1 MAISDINL
9 QVKTEQ
15 GTGFSGKDIESN
27 DKASGLSFLT
37 SLTEASEAANAHAS
51 TKSQPKSDTDTDSVD
66 ETKADDIT
74 LKVDFNS
81 DAKVG
86 DESHVDDANSAAK
99 VDAEPS
105 VATEQQNK
113 TKLDTH
119 DKAVTKEQGDELA
132 LVEDE
137 ENSLL
142 SQINAAQA
150 MSTKVNKLIENNE
163 FSPVVVDKKPTP
175 IDTITPVI
183 PSPMTEVAK
192 TDESKIV
199 AEDDNSVSSLLH
211 KSKVATAVD
220 SQLKAMGDLPPKDS
234 VTPIVDSPLTDKEK
248 QGVSA
253 VNTPD
258 TKPQVANLA
267 SAAQVTDNK
276 ETPVDI
282 DALLN
287 NAQKQSANVD
297 TLKSSDEKVPDANE
311 TSKVA
316 LNKLLSDT
324 DNGTQSDAKTAD
336 VTAKQ
341 AQNNAD
347 KSAVNLA
354 TELVAQKSDAASAA
368 RTSDKQTDAAT
379 KLDQAFTDKA
389 VTDKSIVSLFAKVQ
403 NGDGQAVSEF
413 AKGLSLTSEQQKQ
426 LEQQIN
432 QLKADNKLGADE
444 VATIKSLL
452 TDVMSSK
459 PTTQTTQ
466 SVVSQLAVEP
476 EIADDSQTQQDVKL
490 ADNKALDSKLPASV
504 EKQLTALSKYEQ
516 QALLNKVNTQLQ
528 TLTPGT
534 AQYEKLSAAQTV
546 LTEAINTPA
555 TASTAMPVS
564 AVTVNAENNKAKQNN
579 TAQVAAQVSEAIAGE
594 DVTAEQEVKLNS
606 ERTQEAVTPRV
617 AQLFNQLTT
626 PLNTA
631 TQTGA
636 YEVAHQQYEQALDVQ
651 TMHTQTTAQTQAQ
664 SKSVSVDPGV
674 MQAINIIKSDAAK
687 MLQER
692 VSALLNIN
700 NKEAE
705 IRLDP
710 PEMGSMQIRIR
721 SDAEQAQINFVVQNQ
736 QAKEALE
743 QSMPRLREMLAQQG
757 IELGESSIQQGSPEQ
772 QDGQSG
778 QGQFAGNQQTDEQQP
793 EVSAQSSETSR
804 QQSSSS
810 IDYYA

>member
-15 GTGFSGKDIESN
+15 GTGFSGKDSESS

-37 SLTEASEAANAHAS
+37 SLTEASEAANAQANS
-51 TKSQPKSDTDTDSVD
+51 TPQTKSDADTHSVD
-66 ETKADDIT
+66 ETKAVSISEEP
-74 LKVDFNS
+74 KS
-81 DAKVG
+81 DAKLG
-86 DESHVDDANSAAK
+86 DENTTADAK
-99 VDAEPS
+99 V
-105 VATEQQNK
+105 ATATTSTQQQSN
-113 TKLDTH
+113 TSPDIRNA
-119 DKAVTKEQGDELA
+119 AVTKEQSDELA

-150 MSTKVNKLIENNE
+150 MSTRVNKLIENND
-163 FSPVVVDKKPTP
+163 FSLVVVDKKPTP

-183 PSPMTEVAK
+183 PSPMTDFAQ
-192 TDESKIV
+192 TDDSKAD
-199 AEDDNSVSSLLH
+199 AEGDNSIASLLH

-220 SQLKAMGDLPPKDS
+220 SQLKAIGDLPPKDS
-234 VTPIVDSPLTDKEK
+234 VTPIVDGPLTDKEK

-258 TKPQVANLA
+258 TKPQVANFA
-267 SAAQVTDNK
+267 SAIQATDSK
-276 ETPVDI
+276 ETTVDL
-282 DALLN
+282 DA
-287 NAQKQSANVD
+287 V
-297 TLKSSDEKVPDANE
+297 
-311 TSKVA
+311 
-316 LNKLLSDT
+316 
-324 DNGTQSDAKTAD
+324 KTAD
-336 VTAKQ
+336 GNELSANDKSKAVLNKMLSDANNSVQTDAKAAEVTTKQ
-341 AQNNAD
+341 AHGNVD
-347 KSAVNLA
+347 KPAVNLA
-354 TELVAQKSDAASAA
+354 TEQLAPKSVEASAA
-368 RTSDKQTDAAT
+368 KASDKP
-379 KLDQAFTDKA
+379 
-389 VTDKSIVSLFAKVQ
+389 VTDKSIVNLLAKLQ
-403 NGDGQAVSEF
+403 SGDGQALSEF
-413 AKGLSLTSEQQKQ
+413 VKGLSLTSDQQKQ

-432 QLKADNKLGADE
+432 QLKVDNKLGADE
-444 VATIKSLL
+444 LATIKSLL

-459 PTTQTTQ
+459 PAQ
-466 SVVSQLAVEP
+466 SPVSQFAVEQD
-476 EIADDSQTQQDVKL
+476 IADESLTKQDAKL
-490 ADNKALDSKLPASV
+490 ADNKALDTKLPTSI
-504 EKQLTALSKYEQ
+504 EKQITALTKDEQ

-546 LTEAINTPA
+546 LKEAINAPA
-555 TASTAMPVS
+555 IVNTAMPIT
-564 AVTVNAENNKAKQNN
+564 AATVNAENNNTKQNN
-579 TAQVAAQVSEAIAGE
+579 TAQVTA
-594 DVTAEQEVKLNS
+594 DVTKAATSEEVTLELDTKINT
-606 ERTQEAVTPRV
+606 ERTQEAVPSRV
-617 AQLFNQLTT
+617 AQLFTQLTT
-626 PLNTA
+626 QANAA
-631 TQTGA
+631 TQPGA
-636 YEVAHQQYEQALDVQ
+636 YEVAHQQYEQAIDAQ
-651 TMHTQTTAQTQAQ
+651 TMQTQATTQ
-664 SKSVSVDPGV
+664 TQAHSKSVSIDPGV

-757 IELGESSIQQGSPEQ
+757 IELGESSIQQGNPEQ
-772 QDGQSG
+772 QQEQSG
-778 QGQFAGNQQTDEQQP
+778 QGQLAGNQQAEEQQP
-793 EVSAQSSETSR
+793 EVTAQSAETSR

>member
-15 GTGFSGKDIESN
+15 GTGFSGKDSESS

-37 SLTEASEAANAHAS
+37 SLTEASEAANAQANTTPQ
-51 TKSQPKSDTDTDSVD
+51 TKSDADTHSVD
-66 ETKADDIT
+66 ETKAVSISEEP
-74 LKVDFNS
+74 KS
-81 DAKVG
+81 DAKLG
-86 DESHVDDANSAAK
+86 DENTTADAK
-99 VDAEPS
+99 V
-105 VATEQQNK
+105 ATATTSTQQQSK
-113 TKLDTH
+113 TSPDIRNA
-119 DKAVTKEQGDELA
+119 AVTKEPSEELA

-150 MSTKVNKLIENNE
+150 MSTRVNKLIENND

-183 PSPMTEVAK
+183 PSPMTDVAQ
-192 TDESKIV
+192 TDDSKAD
-199 AEDDNSVSSLLH
+199 AEGDSSIASLLH

-220 SQLKAMGDLPPKDS
+220 SQLKAIGDLPPKDS
-234 VTPIVDSPLTDKEK
+234 VTPIVDGPLTDKEK

-258 TKPQVANLA
+258 TKPQVANFA
-267 SAAQVTDNK
+267 SATQATDSK
-276 ETPVDI
+276 ETTVDL
-282 DALLN
+282 DA
-287 NAQKQSANVD
+287 V
-297 TLKSSDEKVPDANE
+297 
-311 TSKVA
+311 
-316 LNKLLSDT
+316 
-324 DNGTQSDAKTAD
+324 KTAD
-336 VTAKQ
+336 GNELSANDKSKAVLSKMLSDANNSVQTDAKAAEVTTKQ
-341 AQNNAD
+341 AHGNVD
-347 KSAVNLA
+347 KPAVNLA
-354 TELVAQKSDAASAA
+354 TEQVAPKSVEASAA
-368 RTSDKQTDAAT
+368 KASDKP
-379 KLDQAFTDKA
+379 
-389 VTDKSIVSLFAKVQ
+389 VTDKSIVNLLAKLQ
-403 NGDGQAVSEF
+403 SGDGQAVSEF
-413 AKGLSLTSEQQKQ
+413 AKGLSLSTDQQKQ

-432 QLKADNKLGADE
+432 QLKVDNKLGADE
-444 VATIKSLL
+444 LATIKSLL

-459 PTTQTTQ
+459 PTTQTAQ
-466 SVVSQLAVEP
+466 SPVSQFAVEQD
-476 EIADDSQTQQDVKL
+476 IADESLTKQDAKL
-490 ADNKALDSKLPASV
+490 ADNKALDTKLPTSI
-504 EKQLTALSKYEQ
+504 EKQITALTKDEQ

-546 LTEAINTPA
+546 LKEAINAPA
-555 TASTAMPVS
+555 IVNTAMPIT
-564 AVTVNAENNKAKQNN
+564 AATVNAENNNTKQNN
-579 TAQVAAQVSEAIAGE
+579 TAQVTA
-594 DVTAEQEVKLNS
+594 DVTKAATSEEVTLELDTKINT
-606 ERTQEAVTPRV
+606 ERTQEAVPSRV
-617 AQLFNQLTT
+617 AQLFTQLTT
-626 PLNTA
+626 QANAA
-631 TQTGA
+631 TQPGA
-636 YEVAHQQYEQALDVQ
+636 YEVAHQQYEQALDAQ
-651 TMHTQTTAQTQAQ
+651 TMQTQATTQ
-664 SKSVSVDPGV
+664 TQAHSKSVSIDPGV

-757 IELGESSIQQGSPEQ
+757 IELGESSIQQGNPEQ
-772 QDGQSG
+772 QQEQSG
-778 QGQFAGNQQTDEQQP
+778 QGQLAGNQQAEEQQP
-793 EVSAQSSETSR
+793 EVTAQSAETSR

>member
-15 GTGFSGKDIESN
+15 GTGFSGKDSESS

-37 SLTEASEAANAHAS
+37 SLTEASEAANAQANTTPQ
-51 TKSQPKSDTDTDSVD
+51 TKSDADTHSVD
-66 ETKADDIT
+66 ETKAISISEEP
-74 LKVDFNS
+74 KS
-81 DAKVG
+81 DAKLG
-86 DESHVDDANSAAK
+86 DENTTADAK
-99 VDAEPS
+99 V
-105 VATEQQNK
+105 ATATTSTQQQSK
-113 TKLDTH
+113 TSPDIRNE
-119 DKAVTKEQGDELA
+119 AVTKEPSDELA

-150 MSTKVNKLIENNE
+150 MSTRVNKLIENND

-183 PSPMTEVAK
+183 PSPMTDVAQ
-192 TDESKIV
+192 TDDSKAD
-199 AEDDNSVSSLLH
+199 AEGDSSIASLLH

-220 SQLKAMGDLPPKDS
+220 SQLKAIGDLPPKDS
-234 VTPIVDSPLTDKEK
+234 VTPIVDGPLTDKEK

-258 TKPQVANLA
+258 TKPQVANFA
-267 SAAQVTDNK
+267 SSTQATDSK
-276 ETPVDI
+276 ETTVDV

-287 NAQKQSANVD
+287 SAQKQAVN
-297 TLKSSDEKVPDANE
+297 SDATKTSEGKELGANE
-311 TSKVA
+311 TSKTV
-316 LNKLLSDT
+316 LNKVVADLNSDAQVDT
-324 DNGTQSDAKTAD
+324 KTAEVNSKQTQSYTDKTAANFSAEQSIAKNIEAG
-336 VTAKQ
+336 TAKM
-341 AQNNAD
+341 AD
-347 KSAVNLA
+347 KPA
-354 TELVAQKSDAASAA
+354 DAAA
-368 RTSDKQTDAAT
+368 KI
-379 KLDQAFTDKA
+379 DQAVTEKPVLDKP
-389 VTDKSIVSLFAKVQ
+389 VTDKSIVSLLAKVQ
-403 NGDGQAVSEF
+403 SGDGQAVSEF

-452 TDVMSSK
+452 TDVMRSK
-459 PTTQTTQ
+459 STTQTAQ
-466 SVVSQLAVEP
+466 SPVSQLAVEQD
-476 EIADDSQTQQDVKL
+476 IAEESQAKQDAKL
-490 ADNKALDSKLPASV
+490 ADNKALDNKLPTGV
-504 EKQLTALSKYEQ
+504 EKQITALTKDEQ

-534 AQYEKLSAAQTV
+534 AQYEKLAAAQTV
-546 LTEAINTPA
+546 LTEAINAPA
-555 TASTAMPVS
+555 TASTAMPVT
-564 AVTVNAENNKAKQNN
+564 AATVNVENNKAKPNN
-579 TAQVAAQVSEAIAGE
+579 TAQITA
-594 DVTAEQEVKLNS
+594 DVTKVVASEEVTTELDTKINT
-606 ERTQEAVTPRV
+606 ERTQETVTVRV
-617 AQLFNQLTT
+617 AQLFTQLTT
-626 PLNTA
+626 QANA
-631 TQTGA
+631 TTQPGA
-636 YEVAHQQYEQALDVQ
+636 YEMAHQQYEQALDVQ
-651 TMHTQTTAQTQAQ
+651 TMHTQTTAQTQTQ
-664 SKSVSVDPGV
+664 SKSVNVDPGV

-757 IELGESSIQQGSPEQ
+757 IELGESSIQQGNPEQ
-772 QDGQSG
+772 QQEQSG
-778 QGQFAGNQQTDEQQP
+778 QGQLAGNQQAEEQQP
-793 EVSAQSSETSR
+793 EVTAQSAETSR

>member
-15 GTGFSGKDIESN
+15 GTGFSGKDSESS

-37 SLTEASEAANAHAS
+37 SLTEASEAANAQANTTPQ
-51 TKSQPKSDTDTDSVD
+51 TKSDADTHSVD
-66 ETKADDIT
+66 ETKAISISEE
-74 LKVDFNS
+74 LKS
-81 DAKVG
+81 DAKLS
-86 DESHVDDANSAAK
+86 DENTTADTK
-99 VDAEPS
+99 VATDTPS
-105 VATEQQNK
+105 TEQQSK
-113 TKLDTH
+113 TSPDIRNE
-119 DKAVTKEQGDELA
+119 AVTKEPSDELA
-132 LVEDE
+132 LVEGE

-142 SQINAAQA
+142 SQINAAQV
-150 MSTKVNKLIENNE
+150 MSTRVNKLIENND

-183 PSPMTEVAK
+183 PSPMTDVVQ
-192 TDESKIV
+192 TDDSKAD
-199 AEDDNSVSSLLH
+199 AEGDNSIASLLH

-220 SQLKAMGDLPPKDS
+220 SQLKAIGDLPPKDS
-234 VTPIVDSPLTDKEK
+234 VTPIVDGPLTDKEK

-258 TKPQVANLA
+258 TKPQVANFA
-267 SAAQVTDNK
+267 SATQTTDSK
-276 ETPVDI
+276 ETTVDV

-287 NAQKQSANVD
+287 SAQKQ
-297 TLKSSDEKVPDANE
+297 
-311 TSKVA
+311 
-316 LNKLLSDT
+316 
-324 DNGTQSDAKTAD
+324 
-336 VTAKQ
+336 
-341 AQNNAD
+341 
-347 KSAVNLA
+347 AVN
-354 TELVAQKSDAASAA
+354 SDAAK
-368 RTSDKQTDAAT
+368 TSDGKELGVNEASKTVLNKVVADLNSDDQVDTKTAEVNSKQTQSYTDKTAANFSAEQSIAKNIEAGAAKVADIPTDAAT
-379 KLDQAFTDKA
+379 KVDLAVTEKPESDKP
-389 VTDKSIVSLFAKVQ
+389 VTDKSIVSLLAKVQ
-403 NGDGQAVSEF
+403 SGDGQAVSEF

-432 QLKADNKLGADE
+432 QLKADNKLVADE

-452 TDVMSSK
+452 TDVNSSK
-459 PTTQTTQ
+459 PSTQTAQ
-466 SVVSQLAVEP
+466 SPVSQLAVEQDTA
-476 EIADDSQTQQDVKL
+476 EESQAKQDAKL
-490 ADNKALDSKLPASV
+490 ADNKALDNKLPTGV
-504 EKQLTALSKYEQ
+504 EKQITALTKDEQ

-534 AQYEKLSAAQTV
+534 AQYEKLAAAQTV
-546 LTEAINTPA
+546 LTEAINAPA
-555 TASTAMPVS
+555 TASTAMPVT
-564 AVTVNAENNKAKQNN
+564 AATVNVENNKAKQNN
-579 TAQVAAQVSEAIAGE
+579 TAQVTDDVSKVVASE
-594 DVTAEQEVKLNS
+594 EVITELDTKINT
-606 ERTQEAVTPRV
+606 ERTQETVSSRV
-617 AQLFNQLTT
+617 AQLFTQLTT
-626 PLNTA
+626 QANA
-631 TQTGA
+631 TTQPGA
-636 YEVAHQQYEQALDVQ
+636 YEMAHQQYEQALDVQ

-664 SKSVSVDPGV
+664 SKSVNVDPGV

-757 IELGESSIQQGSPEQ
+757 IELGESSIQQGNPEQ
-772 QDGQSG
+772 QQEQSG
-778 QGQFAGNQQTDEQQP
+778 QGQLAGNQQAEKQQP
-793 EVSAQSSETSR
+793 EVTAQSAETSR

>member
-15 GTGFSGKDIESN
+15 GTGFSGKDSESS

-37 SLTEASEAANAHAS
+37 SLTEASEAANAQANTTPQ
-51 TKSQPKSDTDTDSVD
+51 TKSDADTHSVD
-66 ETKADDIT
+66 ETKAISISEEP
-74 LKVDFNS
+74 KS
-81 DAKVG
+81 DAKLG
-86 DESHVDDANSAAK
+86 DENTSADAK
-99 VDAEPS
+99 VATATTS
-105 VATEQQNK
+105 TEQQSK
-113 TKLDTH
+113 TSPDIRNE
-119 DKAVTKEQGDELA
+119 AVTKEPSDELA

-150 MSTKVNKLIENNE
+150 MSTRVNKLIENND

-183 PSPMTEVAK
+183 PSPMTDVAQ
-192 TDESKIV
+192 TDDSKAD
-199 AEDDNSVSSLLH
+199 AEGDNSIASLLH

-220 SQLKAMGDLPPKDS
+220 SQLKAIGDLPPKDS
-234 VTPIVDSPLTDKEK
+234 VTPIVDGPLTDKEK

-258 TKPQVANLA
+258 TKPQVANFA
-267 SAAQVTDNK
+267 SSTQATDSK
-276 ETPVDI
+276 ETTVDV

-287 NAQKQSANVD
+287 SAQKQAVN
-297 TLKSSDEKVPDANE
+297 SDATKTSEGKELGANE
-311 TSKVA
+311 TSKTV
-316 LNKLLSDT
+316 LNKVVADLNSDAQVDT
-324 DNGTQSDAKTAD
+324 KTAEVNSKQTQSYTDKTAANFSAEQSIAKNIEAG
-336 VTAKQ
+336 TAKM
-341 AQNNAD
+341 AD
-347 KSAVNLA
+347 KPA
-354 TELVAQKSDAASAA
+354 DAAA
-368 RTSDKQTDAAT
+368 KI
-379 KLDQAFTDKA
+379 DQAVTEKPVLDKP
-389 VTDKSIVSLFAKVQ
+389 VTDKSIVSLLAKVQ
-403 NGDGQAVSEF
+403 SGDGQAVSEF

-444 VATIKSLL
+444 VATIKLLL
-452 TDVMSSK
+452 TDVNSSK
-459 PTTQTTQ
+459 PTTQAAQ
-466 SVVSQLAVEP
+466 SPVSQLAVEQD
-476 EIADDSQTQQDVKL
+476 IAEESQAKQDAKL
-490 ADNKALDSKLPASV
+490 ADNKALDNKLPTGV
-504 EKQLTALSKYEQ
+504 EKQITALTKDEQ

-534 AQYEKLSAAQTV
+534 AQYEKLAAAQTV
-546 LTEAINTPA
+546 LTEAINAPA
-555 TASTAMPVS
+555 TASTAMPVT
-564 AVTVNAENNKAKQNN
+564 AATVNVENNKAKPNN
-579 TAQVAAQVSEAIAGE
+579 TAQITA
-594 DVTAEQEVKLNS
+594 DVTKVVASEEVTTELDTKINT
-606 ERTQEAVTPRV
+606 ERTQETVTVRV
-617 AQLFNQLTT
+617 AQLFTQLTT
-626 PLNTA
+626 QANA
-631 TQTGA
+631 TTQPGA
-636 YEVAHQQYEQALDVQ
+636 YEMAHQQYEQALDVQ
-651 TMHTQTTAQTQAQ
+651 TMHTQTTAQTQTQ
-664 SKSVSVDPGV
+664 SKSVNVDPGV

-757 IELGESSIQQGSPEQ
+757 IELGESSIQQGNPEQ
-772 QDGQSG
+772 QQEQSG
-778 QGQFAGNQQTDEQQP
+778 QGQLAGNQQAEEQQP
-793 EVSAQSSETSR
+793 EVTAQSAETSR

>member
-15 GTGFSGKDIESN
+15 GTGFSGKDSESS

-37 SLTEASEAANAHAS
+37 SLKEASEVANAQANTTPQ
-51 TKSQPKSDTDTDSVD
+51 TKSDADTHSVD
-66 ETKADDIT
+66 ETKAISISEEP
-74 LKVDFNS
+74 KS
-81 DAKVG
+81 DAKLG
-86 DESHVDDANSAAK
+86 DENTTADAK
-99 VDAEPS
+99 V
-105 VATEQQNK
+105 ATATTSTQQQSK
-113 TKLDTH
+113 TSPDIRNE
-119 DKAVTKEQGDELA
+119 AVTKEPSDELA

-150 MSTKVNKLIENNE
+150 MSTRVNKLIENND

-183 PSPMTEVAK
+183 PSPMTDVAQ
-192 TDESKIV
+192 TDDSKAD
-199 AEDDNSVSSLLH
+199 AEGDSSIASLLH

-220 SQLKAMGDLPPKDS
+220 SQLKAIGDLPPKDS
-234 VTPIVDSPLTDKEK
+234 VTPIVDGPLTDKEK

-258 TKPQVANLA
+258 TKPQIANFA
-267 SAAQVTDNK
+267 SATQATDNK
-276 ETPVDI
+276 ETTVDV

-287 NAQKQSANVD
+287 SAQKQTVN
-297 TLKSSDEKVPDANE
+297 SDAAKTSEGKELGVNE
-311 TSKVA
+311 TSKTV
-316 LNKLLSDT
+316 LNKVVADLNSDAQVDT
-324 DNGTQSDAKTAD
+324 KTAEVNSKQTQSYTDKTAANFSAEQSIAKNIEAG
-336 VTAKQ
+336 TAKVPDQ
-341 AQNNAD
+341 PA
-347 KSAVNLA
+347 
-354 TELVAQKSDAASAA
+354 DAAA
-368 RTSDKQTDAAT
+368 KI
-379 KLDQAFTDKA
+379 DQAVTEKPVLDKP
-389 VTDKSIVSLFAKVQ
+389 VTDKSIVSLLAKVQ
-403 NGDGQAVSEF
+403 SGDGQAVSEF

-452 TDVMSSK
+452 TDVMRSK
-459 PTTQTTQ
+459 STTQTAQ
-466 SVVSQLAVEP
+466 SPVSQLAVEQD
-476 EIADDSQTQQDVKL
+476 IAEESQAKQDAKL
-490 ADNKALDSKLPASV
+490 ADNKALDNKLPTGV
-504 EKQLTALSKYEQ
+504 EKQITALTKDEQ

-528 TLTPGT
+528 MLTPGT
-534 AQYEKLSAAQTV
+534 AQYEKLAAAQTV
-546 LTEAINTPA
+546 LTEAINAPA
-555 TASTAMPVS
+555 TASTAMPVT
-564 AVTVNAENNKAKQNN
+564 AATVNAENNKAKPNN
-579 TAQVAAQVSEAIAGE
+579 TAQVTA
-594 DVTAEQEVKLNS
+594 DVTKVVASEEVTTELDTKINT
-606 ERTQEAVTPRV
+606 ERTQETVSPRV
-617 AQLFNQLTT
+617 AQLFTQLTT
-626 PLNTA
+626 QANA
-631 TQTGA
+631 TTQPGA
-636 YEVAHQQYEQALDVQ
+636 YEMAHQQYEQALNLQ
-651 TMHTQTTAQTQAQ
+651 TMHTQTTAQTQTQ
-664 SKSVSVDPGV
+664 SKSVNVDPGV

-710 PEMGSMQIRIR
+710 PEMGSLQIRIR

-757 IELGESSIQQGSPEQ
+757 IELGESSIQQGNPEQ
-772 QDGQSG
+772 QQEQSG
-778 QGQFAGNQQTDEQQP
+778 QGQLAGNQQAEEQQP
-793 EVSAQSSETSR
+793 EVTAQSAETSR

>member
-15 GTGFSGKDIESN
+15 GTGFSGKDSESS

-37 SLTEASEAANAHAS
+37 SLTEASEAANAQANTTPQ
-51 TKSQPKSDTDTDSVD
+51 TKSDADTHSVD
-66 ETKADDIT
+66 ETKAVSISEEP
-74 LKVDFNS
+74 KS
-81 DAKVG
+81 DAKLG
-86 DESHVDDANSAAK
+86 DENTT
-99 VDAEPS
+99 
-105 VATEQQNK
+105 ATTSTQQQSK
-113 TKLDTH
+113 TSPDIRNE
-119 DKAVTKEQGDELA
+119 AVTKEQSDELA
-132 LVEDE
+132 LIEDE

-150 MSTKVNKLIENNE
+150 MSTRVNKLIENND

-183 PSPMTEVAK
+183 PSPMTDVAQ
-192 TDESKIV
+192 TDDSKAD
-199 AEDDNSVSSLLH
+199 AEGDSSIASLLH

-220 SQLKAMGDLPPKDS
+220 SQLKAIGDLPPKDS
-234 VTPIVDSPLTDKEK
+234 VTPIVDGPLTDKEK

-258 TKPQVANLA
+258 TKPQVANFA
-267 SAAQVTDNK
+267 SATQTTDSK
-276 ETPVDI
+276 ETTVDV
-282 DALLN
+282 DAMLN
-287 NAQKQSANVD
+287 SAQKQAVNSDATKTSDGKELGVNEASKTVLNKVVADLNSDAQVD
-297 TLKSSDEKVPDANE
+297 TKTAEVNSKQTQSYTDKTAANFSAEQSIAKNIEAGTAKVPDKPA
-311 TSKVA
+311 
-316 LNKLLSDT
+316 
-324 DNGTQSDAKTAD
+324 
-336 VTAKQ
+336 
-341 AQNNAD
+341 
-347 KSAVNLA
+347 
-354 TELVAQKSDAASAA
+354 DAAA
-368 RTSDKQTDAAT
+368 KI
-379 KLDQAFTDKA
+379 DQAVTEKPVLDKP
-389 VTDKSIVSLFAKVQ
+389 VTDKSIVSLLAKVQ
-403 NGDGQAVSEF
+403 SGDGQAVSEF
-413 AKGLSLTSEQQKQ
+413 AKGVSLTSEQQKQ

-452 TDVMSSK
+452 TDVNSSK
-459 PTTQTTQ
+459 PTTQTAQ
-466 SVVSQLAVEP
+466 SPVSQLAVEP

-490 ADNKALDSKLPASV
+490 TDTKALDSKLPASV
-504 EKQLTALSKYEQ
+504 EKQLTALSKDEQ
-516 QALLNKVNTQLQ
+516 QALLNKVNAQLQ
-528 TLTPGT
+528 MLTPGT

-555 TASTAMPVS
+555 TTSTAMPVS

-594 DVTAEQEVKLNS
+594 EVIAEQEVKLNS

-757 IELGESSIQQGSPEQ
+757 IELGESSIQQGNPEQ
-772 QDGQSG
+772 QQEQSG
-778 QGQFAGNQQTDEQQP
+778 QGQLAGNQQAEEQQP
-793 EVSAQSSETSR
+793 EVTAQSAETSR

>member
-37 SLTEASEAANAHAS
+37 SLTEASEAANAPAS
-51 TKSQPKSDTDTDSVD
+51 TKSQPKSDTDTDTDTDSVD
-66 ETKADDIT
+66 ETKAIS
-74 LKVDFNS
+74 LSEEPKS
-81 DAKVG
+81 DAKLG
-86 DESHVDDANSAAK
+86 NENITADAK
-99 VDAEPS
+99 VATATTS
-105 VATEQQNK
+105 TEQQSK
-113 TKLDTH
+113 TSPDIRNE
-119 DKAVTKEQGDELA
+119 AVTKEQGDELA

-258 TKPQVANLA
+258 TKPQVANIA
-267 SAAQVTDNK
+267 SAAQVTDSK
-276 ETPVDI
+276 ETAVDV

-287 NAQKQSANVD
+287 SAKKQSANVD
-297 TLKSSDEKVPDANE
+297 TLKSSEEKVPDANE

-324 DNGTQSDAKTAD
+324 DNGTQSNVKTAD

-341 AQNNAD
+341 AQNNVD

-354 TELVAQKSDAASAA
+354 TDELVVKKSDAASAA
-368 RTSDKQTDAAT
+368 RTSDKPTDAAT
-379 KLDQAFTDKA
+379 KLEQAFTEKS

-403 NGDGQAVSEF
+403 SGDGQAVSEF

-452 TDVMSSK
+452 TDVNSSK

-490 ADNKALDSKLPASV
+490 ADTKALDSKLPASV
-504 EKQLTALSKYEQ
+504 EKQLTALSKDEQ

-534 AQYEKLSAAQTV
+534 VQYEKISAAQTV

-579 TAQVAAQVSEAIAGE
+579 AAQVSEAIAGE
-594 DVTAEQEVKLNS
+594 NVTAEQEIKLNS

-631 TQTGA
+631 AQTGA
-636 YEVAHQQYEQALDVQ
+636 YEMAHQQYEQALDVQ
-651 TMHTQTTAQTQAQ
+651 TMHTQTTTQTQAQ

>member
-15 GTGFSGKDIESN
+15 GTGFSGKESESS

-37 SLTEASEAANAHAS
+37 SLTQASEAANAQA
-51 TKSQPKSDTDTDSVD
+51 KSDAGADSVD
-66 ETKADDIT
+66 ETKAIST
-74 LKVDFNS
+74 SEEPKS
-81 DAKVG
+81 DAKPG
-86 DESHVDDANSAAK
+86 DESTAADAKAAT
-99 VDAEPS
+99 
-105 VATEQQNK
+105 ATTSSEQQSK
-113 TKLDTH
+113 TSPDVRNE
-119 DKAVTKEQGDELA
+119 AVTKEQSDELA

-150 MSTKVNKLIENNE
+150 MSTRVNKLIENNDV
-163 FSPVVVDKKPTP
+163 SPVVVDKKPSP

-183 PSPMTEVAK
+183 PSPMTDVAQ
-192 TDESKIV
+192 TDDSKAD
-199 AEDDNSVSSLLH
+199 AEGDNSIASLLH

-234 VTPIVDSPLTDKEK
+234 ITPVIDSPLTDKGK
-248 QGVSA
+248 LGVSA

-258 TKPQVANLA
+258 TKPQVSNLNNETEQTGGKKA
-267 SAAQVTDNK
+267 DVELDALLKSTQKQQTADLEGKTSEVSSKQTQSHVDKSAASSIDKKVTDN
-276 ETPVDI
+276 
-282 DALLN
+282 
-287 NAQKQSANVD
+287 
-297 TLKSSDEKVPDANE
+297 
-311 TSKVA
+311 
-316 LNKLLSDT
+316 
-324 DNGTQSDAKTAD
+324 
-336 VTAKQ
+336 
-341 AQNNAD
+341 
-347 KSAVNLA
+347 
-354 TELVAQKSDAASAA
+354 
-368 RTSDKQTDAAT
+368 
-379 KLDQAFTDKA
+379 
-389 VTDKSIVSLFAKVQ
+389 SIVGLFAKVQ
-403 NGDGQAVSEF
+403 SGDGEAVSEF

-432 QLKADNKLGADE
+432 QLKADNKLSADE

-452 TDVMSSK
+452 TDAMNSK
-459 PTTQTTQ
+459 PTTQTAQ
-466 SVVSQLAVEP
+466 NPVSQLAVEQDIVV
-476 EIADDSQTQQDVKL
+476 EQDIANENQAKQETKL
-490 ADNKALDSKLPASV
+490 ADNKAIDNKLPTGV
-504 EKQLTALSKYEQ
+504 EKQITALTKDEQ

-534 AQYEKLSAAQTV
+534 AQYEKLSAAQTL
-546 LTEAINTPA
+546 LTEAINAPA
-555 TASTAMPVS
+555 KVNTATAMPVP
-564 AVTVNAENNKAKQNN
+564 AATVTAEHSKAKQNSS
-579 TAQVAAQVSEAIAGE
+579 AQVTADASKAMVGD
-594 DVTAEQEVKLNS
+594 DVTTELDTKLNT

-617 AQLFNQLTT
+617 AQLFTQI
-626 PLNTA
+626 TA
-631 TQTGA
+631 QANATVQPGA
-636 YEVAHQQYEQALDVQ
+636 YEMAHQQYEQALEVQ

-664 SKSVSVDPGV
+664 SKSVALDPGV

-757 IELGESSIQQGSPEQ
+757 IELGESSIQQGNPEQ
-772 QDGQSG
+772 QQEQSG
-778 QGQFAGNQQTDEQQP
+778 QGQFAGKQQTQEQQQ
-793 EVSAQSSETSR
+793 EVTAQSSETSR

>member
-15 GTGFSGKDIESN
+15 GTGFSGKDSESS

-37 SLTEASEAANAHAS
+37 SLTEASEAANAQANTTPQ
-51 TKSQPKSDTDTDSVD
+51 TKSDADTHSVD
-66 ETKADDIT
+66 ETKAVSISEEP
-74 LKVDFNS
+74 KS
-81 DAKVG
+81 DAKLG
-86 DESHVDDANSAAK
+86 DENTTADAK
-99 VDAEPS
+99 V
-105 VATEQQNK
+105 ATATTSTQQQSK
-113 TKLDTH
+113 TSPDIRNA
-119 DKAVTKEQGDELA
+119 AVTKEQSEELV

-150 MSTKVNKLIENNE
+150 MSTRVNKLIENND

-183 PSPMTEVAK
+183 PSPMTDVAQ
-192 TDESKIV
+192 TDDSKAD
-199 AEDDNSVSSLLH
+199 AEGDNSIASLLH

-220 SQLKAMGDLPPKDS
+220 SQLKAIGDLPPKDS
-234 VTPIVDSPLTDKEK
+234 VTPIVDGPLTDKEK

-258 TKPQVANLA
+258 TKPQVANFA
-267 SAAQVTDNK
+267 SATQATDNK
-276 ETPVDI
+276 ETTVDV

-287 NAQKQSANVD
+287 SAQKQTVN
-297 TLKSSDEKVPDANE
+297 SDAAKTSDGKELGLNE
-311 TSKVA
+311 TSKTV
-316 LNKLLSDT
+316 LNKVVADLNSDDQVDT
-324 DNGTQSDAKTAD
+324 KTAEVNSKQTQSYTDKTAANFSTEQSI
-336 VTAKQ
+336 VKNIEAGAAKV
-341 AQNNAD
+341 AD
-347 KSAVNLA
+347 KP
-354 TELVAQKSDAASAA
+354 
-368 RTSDKQTDAAT
+368 TDAAT
-379 KLDQAFTDKA
+379 KVDQALTEKPESDKP
-389 VTDKSIVSLFAKVQ
+389 VTDKSIVSLLAKVQ
-403 NGDGQAVSEF
+403 SGDGQAVSEF

-452 TDVMSSK
+452 TDVNSK
-459 PTTQTTQ
+459 PTTQTAQ
-466 SVVSQLAVEP
+466 SPVSQLSVEQD
-476 EIADDSQTQQDVKL
+476 IAEESQAKQDAKL
-490 ADNKALDSKLPASV
+490 ADNKALDNKLPTGV
-504 EKQLTALSKYEQ
+504 EKQITALTKDEQ

-534 AQYEKLSAAQTV
+534 AQYEKLAAAQTV
-546 LTEAINTPA
+546 LTEAINAPA
-555 TASTAMPVS
+555 TASTAMPVT
-564 AVTVNAENNKAKQNN
+564 AATVNVENNKAKQNN
-579 TAQVAAQVSEAIAGE
+579 TAQITA
-594 DVTAEQEVKLNS
+594 DVTKVVASEEVSTELDTKINT
-606 ERTQEAVTPRV
+606 ERTQETVTVRV
-617 AQLFNQLTT
+617 AQLFTQLTT
-626 PLNTA
+626 QANA
-631 TQTGA
+631 TTQPGA
-636 YEVAHQQYEQALDVQ
+636 YEMAHQQYEQALDVQ
-651 TMHTQTTAQTQAQ
+651 TLHAQTTAQTQTQ
-664 SKSVSVDPGV
+664 SKSVNVDPGV

-757 IELGESSIQQGSPEQ
+757 IELGESSIQQGNPEQ
-772 QDGQSG
+772 QQEQSG
-778 QGQFAGNQQTDEQQP
+778 QGQLAGNQQAEEQQP
-793 EVSAQSSETSR
+793 EVTAQSAETSR

>member
-1 MAISDINL
+1 M
-9 QVKTEQ
+9 
-15 GTGFSGKDIESN
+15 
-27 DKASGLSFLT
+27 
-37 SLTEASEAANAHAS
+37 
-51 TKSQPKSDTDTDSVD
+51 
-66 ETKADDIT
+66 
-74 LKVDFNS
+74 
-81 DAKVG
+81 
-86 DESHVDDANSAAK
+86 
-99 VDAEPS
+99 
-105 VATEQQNK
+105 
-113 TKLDTH
+113 
-119 DKAVTKEQGDELA
+119 
-132 LVEDE
+132 
-137 ENSLL
+137 
-142 SQINAAQA
+142 
-150 MSTKVNKLIENNE
+150 
-163 FSPVVVDKKPTP
+163 
-175 IDTITPVI
+175 
-183 PSPMTEVAK
+183 
-192 TDESKIV
+192 
-199 AEDDNSVSSLLH
+199 
-211 KSKVATAVD
+211 
-220 SQLKAMGDLPPKDS
+220 
-234 VTPIVDSPLTDKEK
+234 
-248 QGVSA
+248 
-253 VNTPD
+253 
-258 TKPQVANLA
+258 
-267 SAAQVTDNK
+267 
-276 ETPVDI
+276 
-282 DALLN
+282 
-287 NAQKQSANVD
+287 QS
-297 TLKSSDEKVPDANE
+297 
-311 TSKVA
+311 
-316 LNKLLSDT
+316 
-324 DNGTQSDAKTAD
+324 
-336 VTAKQ
+336 
-341 AQNNAD
+341 
-347 KSAVNLA
+347 
-354 TELVAQKSDAASAA
+354 
-368 RTSDKQTDAAT
+368 
-379 KLDQAFTDKA
+379 
-389 VTDKSIVSLFAKVQ
+389 
-403 NGDGQAVSEF
+403 GDGQAVSEF

-466 SVVSQLAVEP
+466 SVVSQQAVEP

-504 EKQLTALSKYEQ
+504 EKQLTALSKDEQ
-516 QALLNKVNTQLQ
+516 QALLNKVNAQLQ

-555 TASTAMPVS
+555 TASAAMPVS

-594 DVTAEQEVKLNS
+594 DVIAEQEVKLNS

-617 AQLFNQLTT
+617 AQLFNQLTA

>member
-15 GTGFSGKDIESN
+15 GTGFSGKDSESS

-37 SLTEASEAANAHAS
+37 SLTEASEAANAQANTTPQ
-51 TKSQPKSDTDTDSVD
+51 TKSDADTHSVD
-66 ETKADDIT
+66 ETKAVSISEEP
-74 LKVDFNS
+74 KS
-81 DAKVG
+81 DAKLG
-86 DESHVDDANSAAK
+86 DENTTADAK
-99 VDAEPS
+99 V
-105 VATEQQNK
+105 ATATTSTQQQSK
-113 TKLDTH
+113 TSPDIRNE
-119 DKAVTKEQGDELA
+119 AVTKEQSDELA

-150 MSTKVNKLIENNE
+150 MSTRVNKLIENND

-183 PSPMTEVAK
+183 PSPMTDVAQ
-192 TDESKIV
+192 TDDSKAD
-199 AEDDNSVSSLLH
+199 AEGDSSIASLLH

-220 SQLKAMGDLPPKDS
+220 SQLKAIGDLPPKDS
-234 VTPIVDSPLTDKEK
+234 VTPIVDGPLTDKEK

-258 TKPQVANLA
+258 TKPQVANFA
-267 SAAQVTDNK
+267 SATQTTDSK
-276 ETPVDI
+276 ETTVDV
-282 DALLN
+282 DAMLN
-287 NAQKQSANVD
+287 SAQKQAVNSDATKTSDGKELGVNEASKTVLNKVVADLNSDAQVD
-297 TLKSSDEKVPDANE
+297 TKTAEVNSKQTQSYTDKTAANFSAEQSIAKTIEAGTAKVPDKPA
-311 TSKVA
+311 
-316 LNKLLSDT
+316 
-324 DNGTQSDAKTAD
+324 
-336 VTAKQ
+336 
-341 AQNNAD
+341 
-347 KSAVNLA
+347 
-354 TELVAQKSDAASAA
+354 DAAA
-368 RTSDKQTDAAT
+368 KI
-379 KLDQAFTDKA
+379 DQAVTEKPVLDKP
-389 VTDKSIVSLFAKVQ
+389 VTDKSIVSLLAKVQ
-403 NGDGQAVSEF
+403 SGDGQAVSEF
-413 AKGLSLTSEQQKQ
+413 AKGVSLTSEQQKQ

-452 TDVMSSK
+452 TDVNSSK
-459 PTTQTTQ
+459 PTTQTAQ
-466 SVVSQLAVEP
+466 SPVSQLAVEP

-490 ADNKALDSKLPASV
+490 TDTKALDSKLPASV
-504 EKQLTALSKYEQ
+504 EKQLTALSKDEQ
-516 QALLNKVNTQLQ
+516 QALLNKVNAQLQ
-528 TLTPGT
+528 MLTPGT

-555 TASTAMPVS
+555 TTSTAMPVS

-594 DVTAEQEVKLNS
+594 EVIAEQEVKLNS

-757 IELGESSIQQGSPEQ
+757 IELGESSIQQGNPEQ
-772 QDGQSG
+772 QQEQSG
-778 QGQFAGNQQTDEQQP
+778 QGQLAGNQQAEEQQP
-793 EVSAQSSETSR
+793 EVTAQSAETSR

>member
-1 MAISDINL
+1 MVISDINL

-15 GTGFSGKDIESN
+15 GTGFSGKESESS

-37 SLTEASEAANAHAS
+37 SLTQASEAANAQA
-51 TKSQPKSDTDTDSVD
+51 KSDAGADSVD
-66 ETKADDIT
+66 ETKAIST
-74 LKVDFNS
+74 SEEPKS
-81 DAKVG
+81 DAKPG
-86 DESHVDDANSAAK
+86 DESTAADAKAAT
-99 VDAEPS
+99 
-105 VATEQQNK
+105 ATTSSEQQSK
-113 TKLDTH
+113 TSPDVRNE
-119 DKAVTKEQGDELA
+119 AVTKEQSDELA

-150 MSTKVNKLIENNE
+150 MSTRVNKLIENNDV
-163 FSPVVVDKKPTP
+163 SPVVVDKKPSP

-183 PSPMTEVAK
+183 PSPMTDVAQ
-192 TDESKIV
+192 TDDSKAD
-199 AEDDNSVSSLLH
+199 AEGDNSIASLLH

-234 VTPIVDSPLTDKEK
+234 ITPVIDSPLTDKEK

-258 TKPQVANLA
+258 TKPQVSNLNNA
-267 SAAQVTDNK
+267 TEQTGGKKADVELDALLKSTQKQQTADLEGKTSEVSSKQTQSHVDKSAASIIDKKVTDN
-276 ETPVDI
+276 
-282 DALLN
+282 
-287 NAQKQSANVD
+287 
-297 TLKSSDEKVPDANE
+297 
-311 TSKVA
+311 
-316 LNKLLSDT
+316 
-324 DNGTQSDAKTAD
+324 
-336 VTAKQ
+336 
-341 AQNNAD
+341 
-347 KSAVNLA
+347 
-354 TELVAQKSDAASAA
+354 
-368 RTSDKQTDAAT
+368 
-379 KLDQAFTDKA
+379 
-389 VTDKSIVSLFAKVQ
+389 SIVGLFAKVQ
-403 NGDGQAVSEF
+403 SGDGEAVSEF

-432 QLKADNKLGADE
+432 QLKADNKLSADE

-452 TDVMSSK
+452 SELSNSK
-459 PTTQTTQ
+459 SAAQ
-466 SVVSQLAVEP
+466 SPVSQFAVEQD
-476 EIADDSQTQQDVKL
+476 IANENQAKQDTKL
-490 ADNKALDSKLPASV
+490 ADNKALDNKLPTGV
-504 EKQLTALSKYEQ
+504 EKQITALTKDEQ

-534 AQYEKLSAAQTV
+534 AQYEKLSAAQTL
-546 LTEAINTPA
+546 LTEAINAPA
-555 TASTAMPVS
+555 KVNTATAMPVP
-564 AVTVNAENNKAKQNN
+564 AATVTAEYSKAKQNSS
-579 TAQVAAQVSEAIAGE
+579 AQVTADASKAMIGD
-594 DVTAEQEVKLNS
+594 DVTTELDTKLNT

-617 AQLFNQLTT
+617 AQLFTQI
-626 PLNTA
+626 TA
-631 TQTGA
+631 QANATVQPGT
-636 YEVAHQQYEQALDVQ
+636 YEMAHQQYEQALEVQ

-664 SKSVSVDPGV
+664 SKSVALDPGV

-757 IELGESSIQQGSPEQ
+757 IELGESSIQQGNPEQ
-772 QDGQSG
+772 QQEQSG
-778 QGQFAGNQQTDEQQP
+778 QGQFAGKQQTQEQQQ
-793 EVSAQSSETSR
+793 EVTAQSSETSR

>member
-51 TKSQPKSDTDTDSVD
+51 TKSQPKSDTDTDTDSVD
-66 ETKADDIT
+66 ETKAISLSEEPKSDAKLGDENT
-74 LKVDFNS
+74 TS
-81 DAKVG
+81 DAKVATATT
-86 DESHVDDANSAAK
+86 S
-99 VDAEPS
+99 
-105 VATEQQNK
+105 TEQQSK
-113 TKLDTH
+113 TSPDIRNE
-119 DKAVTKEQGDELA
+119 AVTKEQGDELA

-142 SQINAAQA
+142 SQINASQA
-150 MSTKVNKLIENNE
+150 MSTKVNKLIGNNE

-192 TDESKIV
+192 TDDSKIV
-199 AEDDNSVSSLLH
+199 AQDDNSVSSLLH

-258 TKPQVANLA
+258 TKPQVANIA
-267 SAAQVTDNK
+267 SAAQVIDSK
-276 ETPVDI
+276 ETAVDV

-287 NAQKQSANVD
+287 SAKKQSANVD
-297 TLKSSDEKVPDANE
+297 TLKSSEEKVPDANE

-324 DNGTQSDAKTAD
+324 DNGTQSDVKTAD

-341 AQNNAD
+341 AQNNGD

-354 TELVAQKSDAASAA
+354 TDELVVQKSDAASAA
-368 RTSDKQTDAAT
+368 RTSDKPTDAAI
-379 KLDQAFTDKA
+379 KLELAFTEKP

-403 NGDGQAVSEF
+403 SGDGQAVSEF

-432 QLKADNKLGADE
+432 QLKADNTLGADE

-466 SVVSQLAVEP
+466 SVVSQQAVEP

-490 ADNKALDSKLPASV
+490 TDTKALDSKLPASV
-504 EKQLTALSKYEQ
+504 EKQLTALSKDEQ
-516 QALLNKVNTQLQ
+516 QALLNKVNAQLQ

-555 TASTAMPVS
+555 TASAAMPVS

-594 DVTAEQEVKLNS
+594 DVIAEQEVKLYS

-617 AQLFNQLTT
+617 AQLFNQLTA

>member
-15 GTGFSGKDIESN
+15 GTGFSGKESESS

-37 SLTEASEAANAHAS
+37 SLTEASEAANAQA
-51 TKSQPKSDTDTDSVD
+51 KSDAGADSVD
-66 ETKADDIT
+66 ETKAIST
-74 LKVDFNS
+74 SEEPKS
-81 DAKVG
+81 DAKPG
-86 DESHVDDANSAAK
+86 DESTAADAKAAT
-99 VDAEPS
+99 
-105 VATEQQNK
+105 ATTSSEQQSK
-113 TKLDTH
+113 TSPDIRNE
-119 DKAVTKEQGDELA
+119 AVTKEQSDELA

-142 SQINAAQA
+142 AQINAAQGI
-150 MSTKVNKLIENNE
+150 STRVNKLIENNDV
-163 FSPVVVDKKPTP
+163 SPVVVDKKSTP

-183 PSPMTEVAK
+183 PSPMTDVAQ
-192 TDESKIV
+192 TDDSKAD
-199 AEDDNSVSSLLH
+199 AEGDNSIASLLH

-234 VTPIVDSPLTDKEK
+234 ITPVIDSPLTDKGK
-248 QGVSA
+248 LGVSA

-258 TKPQVANLA
+258 TKPQVSNLNNA
-267 SAAQVTDNK
+267 TEQTGGKKADVELDALLKSTQKQQTADLEGKTSEVSSKQTQSHVDKSAASIIDKKVTDN
-276 ETPVDI
+276 
-282 DALLN
+282 
-287 NAQKQSANVD
+287 
-297 TLKSSDEKVPDANE
+297 
-311 TSKVA
+311 
-316 LNKLLSDT
+316 
-324 DNGTQSDAKTAD
+324 
-336 VTAKQ
+336 
-341 AQNNAD
+341 
-347 KSAVNLA
+347 
-354 TELVAQKSDAASAA
+354 
-368 RTSDKQTDAAT
+368 
-379 KLDQAFTDKA
+379 
-389 VTDKSIVSLFAKVQ
+389 SIVGLFAKVQ
-403 NGDGQAVSEF
+403 SGDGEAVSEF

-432 QLKADNKLGADE
+432 QLKADNKLSADE

-452 TDVMSSK
+452 SELSNSK
-459 PTTQTTQ
+459 SAAQ
-466 SVVSQLAVEP
+466 SPASQFAVEQD
-476 EIADDSQTQQDVKL
+476 IANENQAKQDTKL
-490 ADNKALDSKLPASV
+490 ADNKALDNKLPTGV
-504 EKQLTALSKYEQ
+504 EKQITALTKDEQ

-534 AQYEKLSAAQTV
+534 AQYEKLSAAQTL
-546 LTEAINTPA
+546 LTEAINAPA
-555 TASTAMPVS
+555 KVNTAVPAAMPVP
-564 AVTVNAENNKAKQNN
+564 AATVTAEHSKAKQNSS
-579 TAQVAAQVSEAIAGE
+579 AQVTADASKAMIGD
-594 DVTAEQEVKLNS
+594 DVTTELDTKLNT

-617 AQLFNQLTT
+617 AQLFTQI
-626 PLNTA
+626 TA
-631 TQTGA
+631 QANATVQPGA
-636 YEVAHQQYEQALDVQ
+636 YEMAHQQYEQALEVQ

-664 SKSVSVDPGV
+664 SKSVALDPGV

-757 IELGESSIQQGSPEQ
+757 IELGESSIQQGNPEQ
-772 QDGQSG
+772 QQEQSG
-778 QGQFAGNQQTDEQQP
+778 QGQFAGKQQTQEQQQ
-793 EVSAQSSETSR
+793 EVTAQSSETSR